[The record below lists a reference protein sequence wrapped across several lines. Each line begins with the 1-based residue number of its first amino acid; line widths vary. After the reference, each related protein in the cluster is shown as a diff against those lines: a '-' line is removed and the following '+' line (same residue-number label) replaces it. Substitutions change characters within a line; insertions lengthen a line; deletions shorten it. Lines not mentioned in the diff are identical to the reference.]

1 MRDFDIPLPLARA
14 VLDPVFR
21 VILNDRLPFAAQRV
35 LMDVMSRAQPVPDD
49 TVVRRLRLAGRPAE
63 RITSASTA
71 IDGPRARAADS
82 GAILYLHG
90 GGYTVGSLTTHRSLA
105 ARLAHGTDCPV
116 YVLDYRLAPEH
127 PFPAALDDAE
137 TAFLELVREKGHRP
151 ERIAIAGDSAGGGLT
166 LATAQRLVADHGL
179 TPAALGLIA
188 PWSDPNLIPDRE
200 RDLVVNRPWSRSC
213 AAAYLGAGD
222 GDVSG
227 YAPLRGELH
236 GLPPT
241 YLQVDEGEMLYDQ
254 CLTLEAA
261 LRDAGVH
268 VRFSRTRGLWHV
280 AQLQAGLIGAAAAEV
295 RELADF
301 LREALQPVSVRDLG

>member
-63 RITSASTA
+63 RITSAPTA
-71 IDGPRARAADS
+71 IDGPRARAAES

-179 TPAALGLIA
+179 TPPRSDSSPRGATRTWFPTANAIWSSIGPGHARA
-188 PWSDPNLIPDRE
+188 PRPTSARATATIPDTR
-200 RDLVVNRPWSRSC
+200 RCAVNCTACRRPTSRS
-213 AAAYLGAGD
+213 
-222 GDVSG
+222 
-227 YAPLRGELH
+227 
-236 GLPPT
+236 
-241 YLQVDEGEMLYDQ
+241 
-254 CLTLEAA
+254 
-261 LRDAGVH
+261 
-268 VRFSRTRGLWHV
+268 TR
-280 AQLQAGLIGAAAAEV
+280 ARCSTTNA
-295 RELADF
+295 
-301 LREALQPVSVRDLG
+301 